1 MHVNAVS
8 GSGSLSPVG
17 SQRRLSYR
25 TVWRWHFYA
34 GLICL
39 PFVIFLSITG
49 GIYLF
54 QPEIDA
60 WLDDRYAH
68 LTWSGPR
75 STAAAQVAAAVAA
88 VPGGTLNSYQV
99 PESPTAAVQV
109 LVGHGKELYRTWV
122 HPGTLEV
129 LKVSRDDLRFT
140 RFLFYLHGELFAG
153 TAGSVIIETVSSWTV
168 VMIATGVFLWWPR
181 KRRGMAGVA
190 YPRLSKTGRVFWRD
204 LHAVSAVWVS
214 LATLFFI
221 LSGLPWAASWG
232 GMLKVFRENA
242 GESVAKQDWTTGSL
256 SELTERVEMNT
267 PLDADEH
274 AAHQGMTAL
283 APGTRYGDV
292 DRVLATVN
300 TLSLASP
307 VLIAPPSKA
316 DPLWNVQSKAENRID
331 RTRLEFDGGTGRIL
345 AREDFA
351 ERPLIDRAVGVGVAL
366 HVGQLFP
373 PLNQW
378 IDLAVAAGLI
388 AASLSALVLWWRRRP
403 AHVLGAMPTLDDAS
417 VPRAAQAL
425 MLLMCVLMP
434 LLGVTLIAIIV
445 LERLVFRRV
454 PAVAAFLGLDPV
466 HAHKAAAPQS

>member
-1 MHVNAVS
+1 MHMSAERPEPTDEGRQDDAS
-8 GSGSLSPVG
+8 A
-17 SQRRLSYR
+17 RTRLSYR

-34 GLICL
+34 GLICI

-60 WLDDRYAH
+60 WLDRRYDH

-75 STAAAQVAAAVAA
+75 TTAAAQVAAAVAA
-88 VPGGTLNSYQV
+88 VPGSTLNGYQV
-99 PESPTAAVQV
+99 PESPTSAVQI
-109 LVGHGKELYRTWV
+109 LVGKGPELYRTWV

-129 LKVSRDDLRFT
+129 LKQSRDDLRFT

-153 TAGSVIIETVSSWTV
+153 TPGSVIIEIVSSWTV
-168 VMIATGVFLWWPR
+168 VMIVTGFFLWWPR
-181 KRRGMAGVA
+181 KHRGMGGVA
-190 YPRLSKTGRVFWRD
+190 YPRVTKKGRVFWRD

-232 GMLKVFRENA
+232 GMLKVFRQSA
-242 GESVAKQDWTTGSL
+242 GESVARQDWSTGSASDL
-256 SELTERVEMNT
+256 SERVQMNT

-274 AAHQGMTAL
+274 VAHAGMSAL
-283 APGTRYGDV
+283 APQTRYSDI
-292 DRVLATVN
+292 DHVLAAVEPLH
-300 TLSLASP
+300 LSSP

-316 DPLWNVQSKAENRID
+316 DPLWNAQSKAENRID
-331 RTRLEFDGGTGRIL
+331 RTRLEFDGGSGRIV

-351 ERPLIDRAVGVGVAL
+351 QRPLIDRAVGVGVAL

-378 IDLAVAAGLI
+378 IDLLVALGLI
-388 AASLSALVLWWRRRP
+388 AASTSAIVLWWQRRP
-403 AHVLGAMPTLDDAS
+403 LQVLGAMPALDQAP
-417 VPRAAQAL
+417 VPYWAL
-425 MLLMCVLMP
+425 GVMVLLSVLMP
-434 LLGVTLIAIIV
+434 LLGVTLAAIV
-445 LERLVFRRV
+445 LLERFVFRRV
-454 PAVAAFLGLDPV
+454 PAVALFLGLTP
-466 HAHKAAAPQS
+466 AQ